1 MSQEQLLDNITHKD
15 IKILT
20 QRSASLGDDVSIT
33 RVFPSEFA
41 QLQSDYPIFFK
52 KNGQTGQFEA
62 VALLGFN
69 ERENLYLTQSGWQAQ
84 YIPLSI
90 LRQPFLIGFV
100 EKQLNGIPVS
110 EPAVH
115 IDMSH
120 PRVSTQQGE
129 ALFSSQGGMSDYLQ
143 NVNSIL
149 LAIHSGHSQS
159 ESFVA
164 SLLKYELLES
174 ALINAGTARLS
185 GLYTINEDV
194 LSRLTDNAIVELHN
208 QGYLQHIYMVLA
220 SLGQLRKLVRM
231 KEQIEER

>member
-62 VALLGFN
+62 VVLLGFN
-69 ERENLYLTQSGWQAQ
+69 ERENLYLTDSGWRADN
-84 YIPLSI
+84 IPLSI

-100 EKQLNGIPVS
+100 EKQQNGMPVS

-120 PRVSTQQGE
+120 PRVNTQEGE
-129 ALFSSQGGMSDYLQ
+129 ALFTSQGGMSEYLQ

-149 LAIHSGHSQS
+149 LTIHNGHSQS
-159 ESFVA
+159 QAFFT
-164 SLLKYELLES
+164 SLLKHELLES
-174 ALINAGTARLS
+174 ALINAGADRLS
-185 GLYTINEDV
+185 GLYTINEDT
-194 LSRLTDNAIVELHN
+194 LSRLSDNALFELN
-208 QGYLQHIYMVLA
+208 KQGFLQHIYMVLA
-220 SLGQLRKLVRM
+220 SLGQLRKLVRA
-231 KEQIEER
+231 KEQL

>member
-1 MSQEQLLDNITHKD
+1 MSQEQLLDNITHKE

-20 QRSASLGDDVSIT
+20 ERSASLGDDVSIT

-52 KNGQTGQFEA
+52 KNAQTGQFEA
-62 VALLGFN
+62 VVLLGFN
-69 ERENLYLTQSGWQAQ
+69 EHENLYLTASGWRNE

-100 EKQLNGIPVS
+100 EKQQNGIPVT

-120 PRVSTQQGE
+120 PRVNQEQGE
-129 ALFSSQGGMSDYLQ
+129 ALFTSQGGMSDYLQ
-143 NVNSIL
+143 KVNSIL
-149 LAIHSGHSQS
+149 LAIHEGHSQS
-159 ESFVA
+159 EAFFNT
-164 SLLKYELLES
+164 LLELELLES
-174 ALINAGTARLS
+174 ALINVGTQRLS

-194 LSRLTDNAIVELHN
+194 LAKLSSGSLSKLHSA
-208 QGYLQHIYMVLA
+208 GYLQHIYMVLA
-220 SLGQLRKLVRM
+220 SLGQLKKLVRL
-231 KEQIEER
+231 KERLEE